1 MTSIGEDG
9 TALLDAAAFGAFAS
23 LFDAAELREVV
34 EEWHADSVN
43 ALGVMTRA
51 QASGDDAQ
59 IGELAHRTAGGGLA
73 LGATALARACE
84 TLRAAAESG
93 RRPVSAAQLD
103 PVADAVAA
111 TYAAMIAA
119 ASTGR

>member
-9 TALLDAAAFGAFAS
+9 TAVLDAAAFGAFAS

-93 RRPVSAAQLD
+93 RPVRAAQLD

-119 ASTGR
+119 ASTGC

>member
-1 MTSIGEDG
+1 MTCIGEGG
-9 TALLDAAAFGAFAS
+9 TAVLDAAAFGAFAN

-43 ALGVMTRA
+43 ALDAMTRA
-51 QASGDDAQ
+51 QAGGDDAQ

-73 LGATALARACE
+73 LGATALAHACE
-84 TLRAAAESG
+84 ALRAAAESG
-93 RRPVSAAQLD
+93 RPVSAAQLD

-111 TYAAMIAA
+111 TYAAMISA